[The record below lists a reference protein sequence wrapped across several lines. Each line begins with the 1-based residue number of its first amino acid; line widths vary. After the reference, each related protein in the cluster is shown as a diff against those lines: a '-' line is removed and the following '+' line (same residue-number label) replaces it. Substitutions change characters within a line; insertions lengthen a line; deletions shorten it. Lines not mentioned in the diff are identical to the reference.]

1 MGGPSSNRPGHFMY
15 RSKSAFTALQHHRRV
30 LRSPPEVP
38 PPSTGR
44 FRPFGLSTL
53 ALAIMPRR
61 VLSAMGGPSS
71 NRPGHFM
78 YRPKSAFTALQH
90 HNRVLRSPPEVPP
103 PSTGRFRHFGLSTLA
118 LAIMTRRVL
127 SAMGGPSSNRPGHF
141 MYRSKSASTSRSH
154 RRSLTPPP

>member
-1 MGGPSSNRPGHFMY
+1 MCTLTLKSDLCGRAMGGPSGNRLSRSGNFMY
-15 RSKSAFTALQHHRRV
+15 RPKSALTAFHISAPERRV

-44 FRPFGLSTL
+44 FRHFGLSTL

-90 HNRVLRSPPEVPP
+90 QEARPALPFRS
-103 PSTGRFRHFGLSTLA
+103 TTTFY
-118 LAIMTRRVL
+118 
-127 SAMGGPSSNRPGHF
+127 RPLP
-141 MYRSKSASTSRSH
+141 SASL
-154 RRSLTPPP
+154 LTFNTALWVWPS